1 MIDKKFLEGLGIT
14 DKETVDK
21 IVAEYGNDIQTE
33 KDAAETLRTQLSE
46 ANTQIEGFKSMD
58 VETIKKSAEDWEA
71 KFKKSEADRAAFEH
85 KTKVSGL
92 VKGLRLKDD
101 IYENYLTNAL
111 IEKEL
116 KFEGDKLIGGDDIIN
131 AFRESHPDAFQS
143 EPVPPKFSYRV
154 NGENGSTEM
163 SGVEAAFLARNPGLK
178 ID

>member
-92 VKGLRLKDD
+92 VKGLKLRDD

-116 KFEGDKLIGGDDIIN
+116 KFEGDKLIGGDDVIN
-131 AFRESHPDAFQS
+131 AFRESHPDAFQT
-143 EPVPPKFSYRV
+143 EPIPPKFSYKT
-154 NGENGSTEM
+154 GGDGGS
-163 SGVEAAFLARNPGLK
+163 SGGVEAAFMARNPGLK

>member
-71 KFKKSEADRAAFEH
+71 KFKQSEADRAAFEH

-92 VKGLRLKDD
+92 VKGLKLRDD

-116 KFEGDKLIGGDDIIN
+116 KFEGDKLIGGDDVIN
-131 AFRESHPDAFQS
+131 AFRESHPDAFQT
-143 EPVPPKFSYRV
+143 EPIPPKFSYKT
-154 NGENGSTEM
+154 GGDGGS
-163 SGVEAAFLARNPGLK
+163 SGGVEAAFMARNPGLK

>member
-33 KDAAETLRTQLSE
+33 KDAVETLRTQLSE
-46 ANTQIEGFKSMD
+46 ANTQIESFKSMD

-71 KFKKSEADRAAFEH
+71 KFKQSEADRAAFEH

-92 VKGLRLKDD
+92 VKGLKLRDD

-116 KFEGDKLIGGDDIIN
+116 KFEGDKLIGGDDVIN
-131 AFRESHPDAFQS
+131 AFRESHPDAFQT
-143 EPVPPKFSYRV
+143 EPIPPKFSYKTGGD
-154 NGENGSTEM
+154 GESP
-163 SGVEAAFLARNPGLK
+163 SGVEAAFMARNPGLK

>member
-1 MIDKKFLEGLGIT
+1 MIDKKFLEDLGIT

-58 VETIKKSAEDWEA
+58 VETIKKSAEDWEE

-85 KTKVSGL
+85 KTKISGL
-92 VKGLRLKDD
+92 VKGLKLKDD

-116 KFEGDKLIGGDDIIN
+116 KFEGDKLIGGDDVIN
-131 AFRESHPDAFQS
+131 AFRESHPDAFQT
-143 EPVPPKFSYRV
+143 EPIPPKFSYKT
-154 NGENGSTEM
+154 GGDGGSPG
-163 SGVEAAFLARNPGLK
+163 GVEAAFMARNPVLK

>member
-46 ANTQIEGFKSMD
+46 ANTQIESFKSMD
-58 VETIKKSAEDWEA
+58 IDKIKKSAEDWEA

-92 VKGLRLKDD
+92 VKGLKLRDD

-116 KFEGDKLIGGDDIIN
+116 KFEGDKLIGGDDVIN
-131 AFRESHPDAFQS
+131 AFRESHPDAFQT
-143 EPVPPKFSYRV
+143 EPIPPKFSYKT
-154 NGENGSTEM
+154 GGDGSNPG
-163 SGVEAAFLARNPGLK
+163 GVEAAFMARNPGLK

>member
-33 KDAAETLRTQLSE
+33 KDAVETLRTQLSE

-71 KFKKSEADRAAFEH
+71 KFKQSEADRAAFEH

-92 VKGLRLKDD
+92 VKGLKLRDD

-116 KFEGDKLIGGDDIIN
+116 KFEGDKLIGGDDVIN
-131 AFRESHPDAFQS
+131 AFRESHPDAFQT
-143 EPVPPKFSYRV
+143 EPIPPKFSYRT
-154 NGENGSTEM
+154 GGDGGS
-163 SGVEAAFLARNPGLK
+163 SGGVEAAFMARNPGLK

>member
-14 DKETVDK
+14 GKETVDK

-58 VETIKKSAEDWEA
+58 VETIKKSAADWEE

-92 VKGLRLKDD
+92 VKGLKLKDD
-101 IYENYLTNAL
+101 IYESYLTNAL

-116 KFEGDKLIGGDDIIN
+116 KFEGDKLIGGDDVIN
-131 AFRESHPDAFQS
+131 AFRESHPDAFQT
-143 EPVPPKFSYRV
+143 EPIPPKFSYKT
-154 NGENGSTEM
+154 GGDGGS
-163 SGVEAAFLARNPGLK
+163 SGGVEAAFMARNPGLK

>member
-21 IVAEYGNDIQTE
+21 IVSEYGNDIQTE
-33 KDAAETLRTQLSE
+33 KDAVETLRTQLSE

-71 KFKKSEADRAAFEH
+71 KFKQSEADRAAFEH

-92 VKGLRLKDD
+92 VKGLKLRDD

-116 KFEGDKLIGGDDIIN
+116 KFEGDKLIGGDDVIN
-131 AFRESHPDAFQS
+131 AFRESHPDAFQT
-143 EPVPPKFSYRV
+143 EPIPPKFSYRT
-154 NGENGSTEM
+154 GGDGGS
-163 SGVEAAFLARNPGLK
+163 SGGVEAAFMARNPGLK

>member
-1 MIDKKFLEGLGIT
+1 MIDKKFLEDLGIT

-46 ANTQIEGFKSMD
+46 ANTQIESFKSMD
-58 VETIKKSAEDWEA
+58 IDKIKKSAEDWEA

-92 VKGLRLKDD
+92 VKGLKLKDD

-116 KFEGDKLIGGDDIIN
+116 KFEGDKLIGGDDVIN
-131 AFRESHPDAFQS
+131 AFRESHPDAFQT
-143 EPVPPKFSYRV
+143 EPIPPKFSYKT
-154 NGENGSTEM
+154 GGDGGS
-163 SGVEAAFLARNPGLK
+163 SGGVEAAFMARNPGLK

>member
-71 KFKKSEADRAAFEH
+71 KFKQSEADRAAFEH
-85 KTKVSGL
+85 RTKVSGL
-92 VKGLRLKDD
+92 VKGLKLRDD

-116 KFEGDKLIGGDDIIN
+116 NLPNSSAHQI
-131 AFRESHPDAFQS
+131 
-143 EPVPPKFSYRV
+143 
-154 NGENGSTEM
+154 
-163 SGVEAAFLARNPGLK
+163 SGTK
-178 ID
+178 

>member
-46 ANTQIEGFKSMD
+46 ANTQIESFKNMD
-58 VETIKKSAEDWEA
+58 IDKIKKSAEDWEA
-71 KFKKSEADRAAFEH
+71 KFKQSEADRAAFEH

-92 VKGLRLKDD
+92 VKGLKLKDD

-116 KFEGDKLIGGDDIIN
+116 KFEGDKLIGGEDVIN
-131 AFRESHPDAFQS
+131 AFRESHPDAFVTDKPQVDMGGNTKG
-143 EPVPPKFSYRV
+143 VPLGGSGFSF
-154 NGENGSTEM
+154 NFE
-163 SGVEAAFLARNPGLK
+163 GVRPHTK
-178 ID
+178 